1 MVGVLA
7 ALVTY
12 TPQIVDLAFKFL
24 IGILD
29 GIASNLPSL
38 IKAGVDVLV
47 AFFAGIVDAL
57 RGIDTGALLKGI
69 AGIGLLSAIMLALS
83 ATASLVPGAMVGI
96 LGMGAVVAE
105 MALLLAAV
113 GLLSKLPGLSW
124 LIGEGGKLLQG
135 IGTAIGQFVGGI
147 VGGFMSG
154 VSSQFPQIGA
164 DLSTF
169 MNNVQPFLQ
178 GASQIQLSMMDGV
191 KALAE
196 TVLILTAADIL
207 QGLTSW
213 LTGGS
218 SLSKF
223 GE

>member
-1 MVGVLA
+1 MDW
-7 ALVTY
+7 Y
-12 TPQIVDLAFKFL
+12 R
-24 IGILD
+24 
-29 GIASNLPSL
+29 S
-38 IKAGVDVLV
+38 
-47 AFFAGIVDAL
+47 
-57 RGIDTGALLKGI
+57 
-69 AGIGLLSAIMLALS
+69 
-83 ATASLVPGAMVGI
+83 
-96 LGMGAVVAE
+96 
-105 MALLLAAV
+105 
-113 GLLSKLPGLSW
+113 
-124 LIGEGGKLLQG
+124 GKLLQG

-164 DLSTF
+164 DLSAF

-178 GASQIQLSMMDGV
+178 GASQIQPSMMDGV

-223 GE
+223 GEELVPFGEAMRDFSLAIGNMDGEIVANAATAGKALAEIAIKKSEPIPEWHQFFANEKNATKNNAGKN

>member
-1 MVGVLA
+1 M
-7 ALVTY
+7 
-12 TPQIVDLAFKFL
+12 
-24 IGILD
+24 
-29 GIASNLPSL
+29 
-38 IKAGVDVLV
+38 
-47 AFFAGIVDAL
+47 
-57 RGIDTGALLKGI
+57 LKGI
-69 AGIGLLSAIMLALS
+69 AGIGLLSAIMLALRCNS
-83 ATASLVPGAMVGI
+83 IVLVPGAMVGI

-105 MALLLAAV
+105 MALVLAAV

-164 DLSTF
+164 DLSAF

-178 GASQIQLSMMDGV
+178 GASQIQPSMMDGV

-207 QGLTSW
+207 QGLTS
-213 LTGGS
+213 LAYRRIVFYLS
-218 SLSKF
+218 SERNLYRLAKLREISR
-223 GE
+223 